1 MVIIMMSQIMKFA
14 SLFLEQNTFFP
25 LLRNSLHLK
34 GYIVAKNSFLVEL
47 TFNNR
52 SHYFLKLSFFMPFF
66 NSLIRTGIIKHSV
79 IGSKFSAG

>member
-14 SLFLEQNTFFP
+14 SLFLEQNTYFP

-47 TFNNR
+47 TFDNR
-52 SHYFLKLSFFMPFF
+52 SHYFLSCLFLCHFF
-66 NSLIRTGIIKHSV
+66 NLLIRTGMIKHSV